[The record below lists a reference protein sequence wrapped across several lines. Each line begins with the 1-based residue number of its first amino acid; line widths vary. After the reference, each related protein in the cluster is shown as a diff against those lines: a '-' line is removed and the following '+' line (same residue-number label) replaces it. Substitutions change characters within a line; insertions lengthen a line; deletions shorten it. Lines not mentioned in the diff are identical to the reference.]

1 MRVLIIGVDNPWRME
16 RAVQRALERAGHTT
30 YLFDD
35 RRSARWVGRRLTQL
49 RALYAARR
57 FRPDFV
63 FLSKC
68 RRLNVDTVAKIVRGL
83 PNAMWY
89 HDAPYYA
96 STDRPEVQ
104 HLIEI
109 ARVADVFFVTG
120 FADKWRAHGINARFL
135 PSAADIQITP
145 VPSDPAYEAAVSF
158 IGSGYDRERAEFLV
172 ELSQRVTTK
181 VYGQGWEKWQ
191 NRLDWNG
198 GEVTGLEFAKAC
210 SSSAFSLGILPALA
224 AGSTD
229 YASNRMWR
237 TILAG
242 GLYLGPWAQG
252 IDRFLLH
259 NQHCLWYNNARD
271 CVQQIEALLAT
282 PWERERIRSAGE
294 ELVRAHHT
302 FDARLPYLLSGKPWE
317 NPLEVT
323 TPEPPLVA
331 RPGA

>member
-1 MRVLIIGVDNPWRME
+1 ME
-16 RAVQRALERAGHTT
+16 RAVQRAFERAGHVT

-35 RRSARWVGRRLTQL
+35 RRSARWVGHRLTQL

-57 FRPDFV
+57 FKPDFV

-68 RRLNVDTVAKIVRGL
+68 RRLDPETVAKITRGL

-96 STDRPEVQ
+96 STQRPEIQ

-120 FADKWRAHGINARFL
+120 FADEWRAHGINARFL
-135 PSAADIQITP
+135 PSAADIGITP
-145 VPSDPAYEAAVSF
+145 VPSDPAYEATVSF

-172 ELSQRVTTK
+172 GLSQHVPTK
-181 VYGQGWEKWQ
+181 VYGQGWEEWQ
-191 NRLDWNG
+191 GRLDWNG
-198 GEVTGLEFAKAC
+198 GEVTGMEFAKAC
-210 SSSAFSLGILPALA
+210 SSSAFSLGILPAVA

-242 GLYLGPWAQG
+242 GLYLGPWAPG
-252 IDRFLLH
+252 IDRMLLQ
-259 NQHCLWYNNARD
+259 NQHCLWYTELRD
-271 CVQQIEALLAT
+271 CVQQIETLLHI
-282 PWERERIRSAGE
+282 PWERERIRAAGE
-294 ELVRAHHT
+294 EFVRAHHT
-302 FDARLPYLLSGKPWE
+302 FDARLPYLFNGKSWE
-317 NPLEVT
+317 NPLEPAMPVT
-323 TPEPPLVA
+323 PLAV